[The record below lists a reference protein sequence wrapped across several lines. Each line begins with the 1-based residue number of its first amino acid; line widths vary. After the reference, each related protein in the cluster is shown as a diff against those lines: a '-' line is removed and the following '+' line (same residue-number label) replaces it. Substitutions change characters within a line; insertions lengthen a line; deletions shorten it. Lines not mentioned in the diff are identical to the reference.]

1 MKHCYISNVTQSK
14 QTQKMKFSLTYIF
27 ALGYRIP
34 VEYGNLTT
42 SGNFGSPGRWVF
54 DLSNMSKP
62 LGNISYH
69 GNRKIEDE
77 PFLLPFG
84 PSHGDKFEHKLSWIN
99 CENRESLI
107 GQYSVESNVYE
118 FITLCN
124 EGFLLTETNAC
135 RYSSFSYCPYPVFA
149 VYPMEY
155 VNTRDNLIDY
165 MCSKNYFDREDTEL
179 RRWEIDEFC
188 PFVTYNH
195 DLEWYASWM
204 YDDDRKNQ
212 YGITDE
218 QIEAIE
224 KWNDFLSQNP
234 ENIDIYSD
242 DNLTRAVMGS
252 DTTKYV
258 NLVNNVFKRET
269 RNESDLATLTTFMQP
284 VSIGFQATWA
294 FVATWYKISQQWSPR
309 FMYNSYQAILTCD
322 ESSGSSGSCFV
333 IFDYFEIQWTGS
345 DEWGREPAHCG
356 VKQDSGTQ

>member
-1 MKHCYISNVTQSK
+1 M
-14 QTQKMKFSLTYIF
+14 
-27 ALGYRIP
+27 
-34 VEYGNLTT
+34 
-42 SGNFGSPGRWVF
+42 
-54 DLSNMSKP
+54 
-62 LGNISYH
+62 
-69 GNRKIEDE
+69 EDE

-84 PSHGDKFEHKLSWIN
+84 PSHGDKFERKGNSDYWWRQCRN
-99 CENRESLI
+99 KESVTS
-107 GQYSVESNVYE
+107 QYYVESNVYE

-124 EGFLLTETNAC
+124 EGFLLLTENNAC
-135 RYSSFSYCPYPVFA
+135 TYSSFSYCPSPVFA
-149 VYPMEY
+149 IYPMEY
-155 VNTRDNLIDY
+155 ANTIDNLIDY

-179 RRWEIDEFC
+179 GRWRIYEFC

-218 QIEAIE
+218 QIEAVE

-234 ENIDIYSD
+234 GDIDIYSD

-322 ESSGSSGSCFV
+322 ESSGSSDTPNSCFV
-333 IFDYFEIQWTGS
+333 IFDYFQIQWTGS
-345 DEWGREPAHCG
+345 DGGREPAHCG